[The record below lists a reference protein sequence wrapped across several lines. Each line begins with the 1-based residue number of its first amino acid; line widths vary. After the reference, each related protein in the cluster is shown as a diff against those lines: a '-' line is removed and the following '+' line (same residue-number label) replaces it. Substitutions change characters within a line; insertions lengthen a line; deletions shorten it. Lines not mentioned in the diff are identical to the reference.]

1 MTSPQKSRSG
11 FALWLG
17 IGVVV
22 LVLALVAIIV
32 SQGGDDGDDASCR
45 RELHHRG
52 HTRGARPRL
61 RARPPGV
68 RGRRRPDPA
77 VGETIPT
84 VTGTDFA
91 GDEITLGPDGTAQV
105 ILFVAHWCPHCQ
117 KEIPLLKG
125 HLDDNPMPDDV
136 ELVTVSTSVQ
146 PGAEN
151 YPPEAWLEDEGW
163 TAPVL
168 ADDESSTAAQA
179 YGLSSFPYFVV
190 VDADGTVVMR
200 ASGELS
206 TDEFDAAVEA
216 ARTGQA

>member
-32 SQGGDDGDDASCR
+32 SQGGDDGDDSSDGSSTTAAVPV
-45 RELHHRG
+45 ELDPG
-52 HTRGARPRL
+52 SAPALPVYDPGAE
-61 RARPPGV
+61 
-68 RGRRRPDPA
+68 PDPA

-117 KEIPLLKG
+117 KEIPLLQG

-168 ADDESSTAAQA
+168 ADDEGSTAAQA

-206 TDEFDAAVEA
+206 TDEFDAAVDA